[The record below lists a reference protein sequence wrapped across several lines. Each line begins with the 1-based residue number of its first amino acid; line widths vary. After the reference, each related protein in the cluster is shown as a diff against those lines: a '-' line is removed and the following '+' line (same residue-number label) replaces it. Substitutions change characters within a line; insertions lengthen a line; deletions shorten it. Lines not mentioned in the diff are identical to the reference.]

1 MPGHTD
7 KKMKSKKG
15 GSPWMSHLM
24 KTFKEGK
31 TVPTLLQLL
40 KFTPFTKPKFFKSIV
55 GIILIFII

>member
-15 GSPWMSHLM
+15 GKGSPWMSHLM

-31 TVPTLLQLL
+31 KKNKDYAYSQAMKDAKKTY
-40 KFTPFTKPKFFKSIV
+40 KK
-55 GIILIFII
+55 

>member
-31 TVPTLLQLL
+31 KKNKDYAYSQAMKDAKKTY
-40 KFTPFTKPKFFKSIV
+40 KK
-55 GIILIFII
+55 